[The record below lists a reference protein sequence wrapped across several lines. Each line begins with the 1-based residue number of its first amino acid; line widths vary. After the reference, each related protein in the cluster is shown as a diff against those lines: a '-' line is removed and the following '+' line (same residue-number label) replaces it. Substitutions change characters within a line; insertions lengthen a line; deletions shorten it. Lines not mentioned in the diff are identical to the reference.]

1 MQGRAVLSACEDR
14 PKAAALLD
22 LVEALIP
29 SGSDCLFV
37 HAGSAIA
44 NAVPPTEKA
53 SPAKNAL
60 FGLREDGWTSASQR
74 SFVCMPRLHTALALH
89 KHLLY

>member
-37 HAGSAIA
+37 HAGSVIA

-60 FGLREDGWTSASQR
+60 FGFLEEWVDQR
-74 SFVCMPRLHTALALH
+74 IAAFLCVHAPPTHCG
-89 KHLLY
+89 